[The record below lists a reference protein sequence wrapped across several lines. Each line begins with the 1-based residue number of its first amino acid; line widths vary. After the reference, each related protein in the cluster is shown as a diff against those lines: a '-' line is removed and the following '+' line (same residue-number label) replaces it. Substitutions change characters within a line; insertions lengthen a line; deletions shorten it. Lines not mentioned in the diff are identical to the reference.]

1 MPKRTPEKPRALDPQ
16 AGQAAFN
23 QLEARLRAIP
33 ADQVS
38 LPNSD
43 IQDAAIAALNLVD
56 VARDPKRSA
65 KLAMLSPDLFA
76 KDAVDQL
83 EMAAWAAWYAHT
95 QVRTEAANATGVKV
109 DVAVYEG
116 SGQHLAKLLKMLEY
130 YVGTVP
136 EVASEIADI
145 RAGSGYQDRA
155 SDLVR
160 TAVLWERYRADLEGD
175 KRYFD
180 PTDASKARTYAE
192 SIVQALRSSLG
203 ASAADRADLRNRA
216 WTLMLELYNEV
227 RAAGEFVFRN
237 DPVELDFF
245 LPLRQVVSPARPR
258 KTDTPPA
265 PPAPAPAPPPAPPSR
280 PPT

>member
-56 VARDPKRSA
+56 VARDPQRSA
-65 KLAMLSPDLFA
+65 
-76 KDAVDQL
+76 
-83 EMAAWAAWYAHT
+83 
-95 QVRTEAANATGVKV
+95 N
-109 DVAVYEG
+109 
-116 SGQHLAKLLKMLEY
+116 
-130 YVGTVP
+130 
-136 EVASEIADI
+136 
-145 RAGSGYQDRA
+145 
-155 SDLVR
+155 
-160 TAVLWERYRADLEGD
+160 LEGD

-258 KTDTPPA
+258 KTDT
-265 PPAPAPAPPPAPPSR
+265 
-280 PPT
+280 